1 MEQTA
6 AFVLGVLS
14 VLAIVGV
21 YRMFKVAFRVKDLQE
36 DIDDL
41 RNVIN
46 EIEMDLGQT
55 SDLLD
60 RRIDGEI
67 DRVDNSVEELYK
79 YIDSRTD
86 KMESRCDSKFK
97 EVETKIKKNNI
108 NLWAREFMLGEVA
121 EWSNALV
128 LKTSVLQGTGG
139 SNPSFSAKN

>member
-1 MEQTA
+1 MEQTT

-41 RNVIN
+41 KNVIN

-97 EVETKIKKNNI
+97 EVETKIKK
-108 NLWAREFMLGEVA
+108 
-121 EWSNALV
+121 
-128 LKTSVLQGTGG
+128 K
-139 SNPSFSAKN
+139 

>member
-1 MEQTA
+1 MEQTT

-67 DRVDNSVEELYK
+67 DRVDNSVEDLYK

-86 KMESRCDSKFK
+86 KME
-97 EVETKIKKNNI
+97 
-108 NLWAREFMLGEVA
+108 
-121 EWSNALV
+121 
-128 LKTSVLQGTGG
+128 
-139 SNPSFSAKN
+139 

>member
-1 MEQTA
+1 MEQTT

-97 EVETKIKKNNI
+97 EVETKIKK
-108 NLWAREFMLGEVA
+108 
-121 EWSNALV
+121 
-128 LKTSVLQGTGG
+128 K
-139 SNPSFSAKN
+139 

>member
-14 VLAIVGV
+14 VLAIAGV

-36 DIDDL
+36 DIDDV
-41 RNVIN
+41 RDVIN

-67 DRVDNSVEELYK
+67 DRIDNLTEELYK

-97 EVETKIKKNNI
+97 EIESIIPIK
-108 NLWAREFMLGEVA
+108 
-121 EWSNALV
+121 
-128 LKTSVLQGTGG
+128 
-139 SNPSFSAKN
+139 

>member
-14 VLAIVGV
+14 VLAIAGV

-36 DIDDL
+36 DIDDV
-41 RNVIN
+41 RDVVN

-67 DRVDNSVEELYK
+67 DRIDNLTEELYK

-97 EVETKIKKNNI
+97 EIESIISIK
-108 NLWAREFMLGEVA
+108 
-121 EWSNALV
+121 
-128 LKTSVLQGTGG
+128 
-139 SNPSFSAKN
+139 

>member
-1 MEQTA
+1 MEQTI

-14 VLAIVGV
+14 VLAMAGV

-36 DIDDL
+36 DIDDV
-41 RNVIN
+41 RDVVN

-67 DRVDNSVEELYK
+67 DRLDNLTEELYK

-86 KMESRCDSKFK
+86 KMESRCDSKFQ
-97 EVETKIKKNNI
+97 ELESIIPIK
-108 NLWAREFMLGEVA
+108 
-121 EWSNALV
+121 
-128 LKTSVLQGTGG
+128 
-139 SNPSFSAKN
+139 

>member
-36 DIDDL
+36 DIDDV
-41 RNVIN
+41 RDVVN

-67 DRVDNSVEELYK
+67 DRIDNLTEELYK

-97 EVETKIKKNNI
+97 EIESIIPIK
-108 NLWAREFMLGEVA
+108 
-121 EWSNALV
+121 
-128 LKTSVLQGTGG
+128 
-139 SNPSFSAKN
+139 

>member
-14 VLAIVGV
+14 VLAIAGV

-36 DIDDL
+36 DIDDV
-41 RNVIN
+41 RDVVN

-97 EVETKIKKNNI
+97 EIESIIPIK
-108 NLWAREFMLGEVA
+108 
-121 EWSNALV
+121 
-128 LKTSVLQGTGG
+128 
-139 SNPSFSAKN
+139 

>member
-14 VLAIVGV
+14 VLAIAGV

-36 DIDDL
+36 DIDDV
-41 RNVIN
+41 RDVVN

-97 EVETKIKKNNI
+97 EVETKIKK
-108 NLWAREFMLGEVA
+108 
-121 EWSNALV
+121 
-128 LKTSVLQGTGG
+128 K
-139 SNPSFSAKN
+139 

>member
-1 MEQTA
+1 MEQTT

-14 VLAIVGV
+14 VLAIAGV

-67 DRVDNSVEELYK
+67 DRIDNLTEELYK

-97 EVETKIKKNNI
+97 EVETKIKK
-108 NLWAREFMLGEVA
+108 
-121 EWSNALV
+121 
-128 LKTSVLQGTGG
+128 K
-139 SNPSFSAKN
+139 

>member
-1 MEQTA
+1 MEQTT

-14 VLAIVGV
+14 VLAIAGV

-36 DIDDL
+36 DIDDV
-41 RNVIN
+41 RDVVN

-67 DRVDNSVEELYK
+67 DRLDNLTEELYK

-86 KMESRCDSKFK
+86 KMESRCDSRFQ
-97 EVETKIKKNNI
+97 ELESIIPIK
-108 NLWAREFMLGEVA
+108 
-121 EWSNALV
+121 
-128 LKTSVLQGTGG
+128 
-139 SNPSFSAKN
+139 

>member
-14 VLAIVGV
+14 VLAIAGV

-36 DIDDL
+36 DIDDV
-41 RNVIN
+41 RDVVN

-67 DRVDNSVEELYK
+67 DRIDNLTEELYK

-97 EVETKIKKNNI
+97 EIESIIPIK
-108 NLWAREFMLGEVA
+108 
-121 EWSNALV
+121 
-128 LKTSVLQGTGG
+128 
-139 SNPSFSAKN
+139 

>member
-14 VLAIVGV
+14 VLAIAGV

-36 DIDDL
+36 DIDDV
-41 RNVIN
+41 RDVIN

-67 DRVDNSVEELYK
+67 DRIDNLTEELYK

-86 KMESRCDSKFK
+86 KMESRCDSRFEEI
-97 EVETKIKKNNI
+97 EVNLKK
-108 NLWAREFMLGEVA
+108 
-121 EWSNALV
+121 
-128 LKTSVLQGTGG
+128 
-139 SNPSFSAKN
+139 

>member
-1 MEQTA
+1 MEQTT

-67 DRVDNSVEELYK
+67 DRVDNSV
-79 YIDSRTD
+79 
-86 KMESRCDSKFK
+86 
-97 EVETKIKKNNI
+97 
-108 NLWAREFMLGEVA
+108 
-121 EWSNALV
+121 
-128 LKTSVLQGTGG
+128 
-139 SNPSFSAKN
+139 

>member
-97 EVETKIKKNNI
+97 EVETKIKK
-108 NLWAREFMLGEVA
+108 
-121 EWSNALV
+121 
-128 LKTSVLQGTGG
+128 K
-139 SNPSFSAKN
+139 

>member
-1 MEQTA
+1 MEQTT

-86 KMESRCDSKFK
+86 KME
-97 EVETKIKKNNI
+97 
-108 NLWAREFMLGEVA
+108 
-121 EWSNALV
+121 
-128 LKTSVLQGTGG
+128 
-139 SNPSFSAKN
+139 

>member
-36 DIDDL
+36 DLDDL

-97 EVETKIKKNNI
+97 EIESIIPIK
-108 NLWAREFMLGEVA
+108 
-121 EWSNALV
+121 
-128 LKTSVLQGTGG
+128 
-139 SNPSFSAKN
+139 

>member
-46 EIEMDLGQT
+46 EIEMELGQT

-67 DRVDNSVEELYK
+67 DRVDNLVEELYK

-97 EVETKIKKNNI
+97 EVETKIKK
-108 NLWAREFMLGEVA
+108 
-121 EWSNALV
+121 
-128 LKTSVLQGTGG
+128 K
-139 SNPSFSAKN
+139 